1 MTRRM
6 KVALVFSHVAVLA
19 IGFAAGVFSPIVR
32 VLRDGLLMTS
42 QGAAIAH
49 YAALVDIQRDE
60 GDRDAYRKS
69 LIAFLGV
76 LDDVAKHPSEFF
88 DSKTTAT
95 DMMLIYARLSTL
107 EKEAGNAEASDA
119 YAKLAVDTCARTG
132 WKDCSIERIQKISR
146 RMEESSWFKATE
158 TKESTSTR

>member
-6 KVALVFSHVAVLA
+6 KVVLVFSHVSVLA

-32 VLRDGLLMTS
+32 VLREGLLMTS

-49 YAALVDIQRDE
+49 YSTLVDIQRNE

-69 LIAFLGV
+69 LIAFLAV

-88 DSKTTAT
+88 DRNTTAT

-107 EKEAGNAEASDA
+107 EKEAGNAVASDA
-119 YAKLAVDTCARTG
+119 YAKLAVDTCGHTG
-132 WKDCSIERIQKISR
+132 WKDCSIERIQTISR
-146 RMEESSWFKATE
+146 RMEESSLIKPTE
-158 TKESTSTR
+158 AKESTSRR